1 MSERKKRKR
10 EKRKTERERT
20 SERKKEGER
29 QRKGK
34 KAKREPFIRSQTH
47 LIFRSLCDNVWHSIS
62 TLILSRLQIFAES
75 ASICCE
81 ITALIEITLKKIWN
95 ETKSKTPTTPKHIHP
110 PSPTNSQFA
119 CMRSESVTKLWRTVV
134 ERLNRML
141 MLSFDP
147 SKFQFSQLNYTQN
160 LKERKKI

>member
-1 MSERKKRKR
+1 MSEKKEKKEKKRK
-10 EKRKTERERT
+10 KTERERA

-81 ITALIEITLKKIWN
+81 ITALIEITLKKI
-95 ETKSKTPTTPKHIHP
+95 
-110 PSPTNSQFA
+110 
-119 CMRSESVTKLWRTVV
+119 
-134 ERLNRML
+134 
-141 MLSFDP
+141 
-147 SKFQFSQLNYTQN
+147 
-160 LKERKKI
+160 